1 MPTLPTDSLPNG
13 AGSNPL
19 RRSGWLRFSLRTL
32 LVVVTLA
39 CILLGTWVSRS
50 IRQRNALAGLHK
62 SEMDL
67 RVCYDYEFDANGK
80 PTGADPPGPA
90 WLREPLGID
99 FFAMVVGIDFYRGA
113 TDADLGWLKQLPGLR
128 TCEIFESP
136 LVTDEG
142 IAQLGAAR
150 GLKKL
155 GLYNLEINGAGL
167 ASLRD
172 CPSLQDL
179 TICSCSKLTDSGIAH
194 VGSIANLRAFSMIA
208 TPNVTNAG
216 FAELRRLAHLEELG
230 LDFSIATD
238 DAVLESLG
246 SLANLRK
253 LALAY
258 GERESREG
266 LAFLKNLRSLE
277 TLTLYGH
284 AGLTDAALTHLAAPA
299 SLTHLSL
306 MDCKNVTDSA
316 LASLIRLPELEEL
329 TLYNVKAVGDAGMAH
344 LQRLPKLKQLSIYGD
359 GIPLTDAGLV
369 SIAACP
375 HLRRLMLLSC
385 GIVSDAGVESLGQL
399 PGLEELIIEVD
410 RTSRVTSTGFWN
422 LAQQLPKCRVVYRQ
436 HAPGF

>member
-1 MPTLPTDSLPNG
+1 MPG
-13 AGSNPL
+13 
-19 RRSGWLRFSLRTL
+19 RSGWLRFKLRTL
-32 LVVVTLA
+32 LVVMTLA

-50 IRQRNALAGLHK
+50 IRQRNALAGLDE
-62 SEMDL
+62 SGADFS
-67 RVCYDYEFDANGK
+67 VYYDYELDADGNSTLADLTG
-80 PTGADPPGPA
+80 PT
-90 WLREPLGID
+90 WLRELLGID
-99 FFAMVVGIDFYRGA
+99 FFATATAIDINNGA
-113 TDADLGWLKQLPGLR
+113 TDASLAWIKQFPDLHV
-128 TCEIFESP
+128 CELHESP
-136 LVTDEG
+136 EVTDEG
-142 IAQLGAAR
+142 ISQLAAAR

-172 CPSLQDL
+172 CRSLQDL

-194 VGSIANLRAFSMIA
+194 VGSIANLRAFSMSA

-230 LDFSIATD
+230 LDFTGTAD

-258 GERESREG
+258 GERELREG

-284 AGLTDAALTHLAAPA
+284 AGLTDAALTHLAPPA

-316 LASLIRLPELEEL
+316 LASLVRLPELEEL

-359 GIPLTDAGLV
+359 GIPLTDEGLV

-422 LAQQLPKCRVVYRQ
+422 LEQQLPKCQVVYRQ
-436 HAPGF
+436 HVRGL